1 MTGSPSGRPLLA
13 AVAAVSLVT
22 TGCLGVGPSPSA
34 TPTATPTASVGTDC
48 PPALTVYDLGAEPA
62 DLDSVVDYEN
72 LSAEKRAT
80 FDRARNESVTD
91 FGYDWREIDVVAYEG
106 TYYRTGVVVC

>member
-1 MTGSPSGRPLLA
+1 MIGCPSGRPLLA

-22 TGCLGVGPSPSA
+22 TGCLGVGPSPPA

-48 PPALTVYDLGAEPA
+48 PPALTVYALDEDPA
-62 DLDSVVDYEN
+62 NLDSVVDYEN

-80 FDRARNESVTD
+80 FDRARNERVTD
-91 FGYDWREIDVVAYEG
+91 FAYDWRDIDVVAYDG
-106 TYYRTGVVVC
+106 AYYRTGVVVC